1 MENSKVKNNKMIYA
15 IIITAILVF
24 AIAYSVFVYLPK
36 YQEQAKVD
44 NYKRE
49 LYQSLVCQY
58 SCPLSQQLINNKT
71 QEAPNQECIMQCTQT
86 LKELQNSTDAISNAQ
101 LTSDNL
107 IKDMGDI
114 ITACRTSSIKE
125 NNSTKLPELNNSL
138 FLSCSADGLK
148 TLEPKYSYLN

>member
-58 SCPLSQQLINNKT
+58 SCPLSQH
-71 QEAPNQECIMQCTQT
+71 
-86 LKELQNSTDAISNAQ
+86 
-101 LTSDNL
+101 L

-138 FLSCSADGLK
+138 FLSCSASGLK
-148 TLEPKYSYLN
+148 TLEAKYP